1 MNATLARVA
10 AALLVLTFLDDGLR
24 EWRSFSEQ
32 IGYLTSPANNIEL
45 SWGAAALYVT
55 FSLCAQLGGS
65 VVILGC
71 ALLSPGALTPR
82 AGPPDRR
89 DFGLRRRARAAELA
103 LAVFVASAIV
113 VYGVGQPAS
122 QHAQGRL
129 VFILRNLGILGG
141 VVLLLAEGDA
151 HAGRR
156 AALQLAARLLLAAH
170 GLEVA
175 PAESWLALSLADLLA
190 LPPTALL
197 AAGLR
202 TREAAAA
209 LAMLLAVSD
218 LGLNHYWYGF
228 RYNDNIRYYFFED
241 CSIIGGLLLLAA
253 TTGGAPHALSL
264 DAWRDRQLQLR
275 GGAAADEQRRLM
287 DEELDLGEADPD
299 DE

>member
-1 MNATLARVA
+1 M
-10 AALLVLTFLDDGLR
+10 
-24 EWRSFSEQ
+24 
-32 IGYLTSPANNIEL
+32 
-45 SWGAAALYVT
+45 
-55 FSLCAQLGGS
+55 
-65 VVILGC
+65 
-71 ALLSPGALTPR
+71 
-82 AGPPDRR
+82 
-89 DFGLRRRARAAELA
+89 
-103 LAVFVASAIV
+103 
-113 VYGVGQPAS
+113 
-122 QHAQGRL
+122 
-129 VFILRNLGILGG
+129 
-141 VVLLLAEGDA
+141 
-151 HAGRR
+151 
-156 AALQLAARLLLAAH
+156 
-170 GLEVA
+170 A